1 MNILIAD
8 DDTISRMALR
18 DSLASHH
25 RLHFQEFPDG
35 ESAWDA
41 LNRGLAPAL
50 CLLDV
55 RMPGLSGIDL
65 LRRIRGDIRFTTLP
79 VMIITSSA
87 QKETIIEAGRLGL
100 DGIVVKPVEGRATA
114 ARVLPALQHFL
125 NDLLDPPLKV
135 RQKLSIP
142 EDRYLQYLG
151 SLLSK
156 LESLSQEPDVS
167 QSEAIDL
174 NLKDQLDSLRTSS
187 LTLGARHLA
196 RVIGLL
202 VDRFQSG
209 GNRRPQGMPQTL
221 RFATQLLQDYLE
233 YLDIRP
239 GGLRR

>member
-25 RLHFQEFPDG
+25 RLHFREFPDG
-35 ESAWDA
+35 ESAWEA
-41 LNRGLAPAL
+41 LEQGFAPAL

-55 RMPGLSGIDL
+55 RMPGLSGVDL
-65 LRRIRGDIRFTTLP
+65 LRRIRSDLRFSTLP

-87 QKETIIEAGRLGL
+87 HKEIIIEAGRLGL

-114 ARVLPALQHFL
+114 ARVLPALQNFM

-151 SLLSK
+151 SLLEK
-156 LESLSQEPDVS
+156 LETLGREPDSS
-167 QSEAIDL
+167 QNESQDPL
-174 NLKDQLDSLRTSS
+174 LKDQLESLRISS
-187 LTLGARHLA
+187 LTLGSRHLA
-196 RVIGLL
+196 RVIGLIL
-202 VDRFQSG
+202 NRFQME
-209 GNRRPQGMPQTL
+209 GNQRPQGMAQAL
-221 RFATQLLQDYLE
+221 RFAAQILQDYLH
-233 YLDIRP
+233 YLDIRYAP
-239 GGLRR
+239 MRG